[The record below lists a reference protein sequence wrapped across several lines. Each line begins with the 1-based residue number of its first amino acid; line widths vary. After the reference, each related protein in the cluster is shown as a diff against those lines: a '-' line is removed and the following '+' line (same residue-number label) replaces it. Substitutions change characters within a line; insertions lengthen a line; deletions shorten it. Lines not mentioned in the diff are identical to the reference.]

1 MNPQLVD
8 AWDNKG
14 IALEA
19 LRRTCEADAAF
30 TKDKELGYMG

>member
-1 MNPQLVD
+1 MKPQLVD

-14 IALEA
+14 ITLEA

-30 TKDKELGYMG
+30 TKAKELGNKG